1 MLLRAFLAAAIG
13 TVFMN
18 LSSETEMAWRHRP
31 ATHRPS
37 CLGTGHFAKTMR
49 AHRLANSSPR
59 RHEEGGLFWQ
69 PLART
74 IPKTG
79 ARSSVWA

>member
-13 TVFMN
+13 TVFVN
-18 LSSETEMAWRHRP
+18 LSSETEMAWRQRP

-49 AHRLANSSPR
+49 AHRFGEFFAPQARRGRAFLAAAS
-59 RHEEGGLFWQ
+59 
-69 PLART
+69 
-74 IPKTG
+74 
-79 ARSSVWA
+79 